1 MIIMH
6 KIGDRKSSKT
16 QKMGQTAAD
25 VLHFGGSCVLYNREE
40 SKTRCTVT
48 KEGVEKRGG
57 GAVKLICKVVFCLAL
72 AAVIY
77 LLGTMLTGISAVGFL
92 AAVYVWVKAWG
103 WYDRVYRD

>member
-1 MIIMH
+1 M
-6 KIGDRKSSKT
+6 
-16 QKMGQTAAD
+16 
-25 VLHFGGSCVLYNREE
+25 
-40 SKTRCTVT
+40 
-48 KEGVEKRGG
+48 
-57 GAVKLICKVVFCLAL
+57 KLICKVVFCLAL